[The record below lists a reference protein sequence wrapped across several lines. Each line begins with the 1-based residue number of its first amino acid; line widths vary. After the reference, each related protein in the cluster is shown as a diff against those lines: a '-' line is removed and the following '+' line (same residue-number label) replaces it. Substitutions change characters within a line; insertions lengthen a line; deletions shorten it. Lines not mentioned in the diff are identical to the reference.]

1 MAYTWSVVCSVSRTT
16 SEDFPSVK
24 PFYDRLKE
32 QGLRPWLDRE
42 DLLPGVEWDREIV
55 HRIKQS
61 HFVLFCL
68 SKRSRTKRGYIQK
81 ELRTALE
88 AFRRSL
94 GQTFL
99 IPVRL
104 EECTV
109 PDELS
114 KYQYADVFCAGE
126 FDKLIKSV
134 LVQWAELQEQ
144 LRKV

>member
-1 MAYTWSVVCSVSRTT
+1 MSSRRKA
-16 SEDFPSVK
+16 F
-24 PFYDRLKE
+24 
-32 QGLRPWLDRE
+32 RPWLDRE
-42 DLLPGVEWDREIV
+42 DILPGMEWDREIV

-61 HFVLFCL
+61 HSVLFCL

-88 AFRRSL
+88 AFQEIPS
-94 GQTFL
+94 GHTFL

-114 KYQYADVFCAGE
+114 KYQ
-126 FDKLIKSV
+126 
-134 LVQWAELQEQ
+134 
-144 LRKV
+144 